1 MSGAPDTLVDFHTG
15 DKLARERAAVDA
27 DRDAARRALADR
39 ERDEGEALSVAAARA
54 DDAAGRAAA
63 AESARALAEKALADE
78 RQERATEAANL
89 AQAAGAAGQALTERD
104 RELRRVTARLEA
116 ATRQLKA
123 AEDSAEAARAPAEAA
138 RAGLRARAPSP
149 TDDLEAARGD
159 DDDRPSR
166 SRGGRRVC
174 GGMWR
179 GLRRCPGASRVM
191 GAEPPRLSAVLVLAY
206 LVYLQVDVFLLH
218 GSLAE
223 AAVAPSGGGPGPP
236 PV

>member
-1 MSGAPDTLVDFHTG
+1 M
-15 DKLARERAAVDA
+15 
-27 DRDAARRALADR
+27 
-39 ERDEGEALSVAAARA
+39 
-54 DDAAGRAAA
+54 
-63 AESARALAEKALADE
+63 
-78 RQERATEAANL
+78 
-89 AQAAGAAGQALTERD
+89 
-104 RELRRVTARLEA
+104 TARLEA

-123 AEDSAEAARAPAEAA
+123 AEDSAEAARAQASADSAEAA

-159 DDDRPSR
+159 DDDRPR

>member
-1 MSGAPDTLVDFHTG
+1 M
-15 DKLARERAAVDA
+15 DA
-27 DRDAARRALADR
+27 ERDAARRALADR
-39 ERDEGEALSVAAARA
+39 ERDEGEALSAADARA

-123 AEDSAEAARAPAEAA
+123 AEDSAEAARA
-138 RAGLRARAPSP
+138 GLRARAPSP
-149 TDDLEAARGD
+149 TDDIEAARG
-159 DDDRPSR
+159 DRPSR

>member
-1 MSGAPDTLVDFHTG
+1 M
-15 DKLARERAAVDA
+15 DA

-123 AEDSAEAARAPAEAA
+123 AEDSAEAARA
-138 RAGLRARAPSP
+138 GLRARAPSP
-149 TDDLEAARGD
+149 TDDLEAAED
-159 DDDRPSR
+159 DLEAGAGRRPQGA
-166 SRGGRRVC
+166 RGGRRVC

>member
-1 MSGAPDTLVDFHTG
+1 M
-15 DKLARERAAVDA
+15 DA

-39 ERDEGEALSVAAARA
+39 ERDEGEALSAADARA

-123 AEDSAEAARAPAEAA
+123 AEDSAEAARA
-138 RAGLRARAPSP
+138 GLRARAPSP

-159 DDDRPSR
+159 DDDDRPSR
-166 SRGGRRVC
+166 SSRGGRRVC

>member
-63 AESARALAEKALADE
+63 AESARVLAEKALADE

-123 AEDSAEAARAPAEAA
+123 AEDSAEAARA
-138 RAGLRARAPSP
+138 GLRARAPSP
-149 TDDLEAARGD
+149 TDDIEAARGD

>member
-1 MSGAPDTLVDFHTG
+1 M
-15 DKLARERAAVDA
+15 DA
-27 DRDAARRALADR
+27 ERDAARRALADR
-39 ERDEGEALSVAAARA
+39 ERDEGEALSVADARA
-54 DDAAGRAAA
+54 DEAAGRAAA

-123 AEDSAEAARAPAEAA
+123 AEDSAEAA

-236 PV
+236 PPV

>member
-1 MSGAPDTLVDFHTG
+1 MDRFTLRLPPE
-15 DKLARERAAVDA
+15 LARRFD
-27 DRDAARRALADR
+27 
-39 ERDEGEALSVAAARA
+39 
-54 DDAAGRAAA
+54 AAA
-63 AESARALAEKALADE
+63 ATRGGRSRY
-78 RQERATEAANL
+78 
-89 AQAAGAAGQALTERD
+89 
-104 RELRRVTARLEA
+104 LRSLMET
-116 ATRQLKA
+116 
-123 AEDSAEAARAPAEAA
+123 AARAPAKAPAPDPPGPRSAKLTLRLSEADRVALEAEAA

-149 TDDLEAARGD
+149 TDDIEAARGD

>member
-1 MSGAPDTLVDFHTG
+1 M
-15 DKLARERAAVDA
+15 
-27 DRDAARRALADR
+27 
-39 ERDEGEALSVAAARA
+39 
-54 DDAAGRAAA
+54 
-63 AESARALAEKALADE
+63 
-78 RQERATEAANL
+78 
-89 AQAAGAAGQALTERD
+89 
-104 RELRRVTARLEA
+104 TARLEA

-123 AEDSAEAARAPAEAA
+123 AEDSAEAARA
-138 RAGLRARAPSP
+138 GLRARAPSP
-149 TDDLEAARGD
+149 TDDIEAARGD
-159 DDDRPSR
+159 EDRSSR

>member
-27 DRDAARRALADR
+27 ERDAARRALADR

-123 AEDSAEAARAPAEAA
+123 AEDSAEAARA
-138 RAGLRARAPSP
+138 GLRARAPSP
-149 TDDLEAARGD
+149 TDDIEAARGD

>member
-1 MSGAPDTLVDFHTG
+1 M
-15 DKLARERAAVDA
+15 
-27 DRDAARRALADR
+27 
-39 ERDEGEALSVAAARA
+39 
-54 DDAAGRAAA
+54 
-63 AESARALAEKALADE
+63 
-78 RQERATEAANL
+78 

-123 AEDSAEAARAPAEAA
+123 AEDSAEAARA
-138 RAGLRARAPSP
+138 GLRARAPQP
-149 TDDLEAARGD
+149 DGRPRGGAGRRR
-159 DDDRPSR
+159 RPAEPQL